1 MQSIIKKI
9 LPILILGILI
19 EFSVS
24 SLILFN
30 ANDAEFDF
38 RSVYAA
44 ETTEDNKRI
53 SPESGTSPDLKLSEE
68 QNFIEQKWQQLKG
81 ELRWDVYEILVGTF
95 LSLIGLATITLALFR
110 WMPNDLSLI
119 SFGIFCFL
127 NGARTSA
134 VLFFFNATPWFWD
147 YWKSS
152 ITYIVPLSVFVF
164 MEQLLGKGWKSSI
177 RLMIYVS
184 IGFAIAAISIGIALK
199 APGTAMH
206 ANNFFAILIALIIL
220 VNIFWP
226 GLKLTRELKVLRV
239 GTLILVALALHANLI
254 GLNIVRLPLGRNIEP
269 LGLLIF
275 IGCLGII
282 VIRRFFENEKELAT
296 IARELETA
304 RQIQSFILPQ
314 KTVDI
319 KGIHLAAHYVP
330 MASVAGDFY
339 DFARV
344 DEKRLGILVA
354 DVSGHGVP
362 ASLISSM
369 VKIAFVSQLPHAS
382 DSARVLTGINQVLCG
397 KLESDF
403 VTAGYLFM
411 DTEKHSVTF
420 AGAGH
425 PPLFLWRGSEQ
436 KIYEFWEK
444 GIILGQF
451 EDAQYQN
458 IDLELK
464 SGDRFILYTDGI
476 IEATNAAGERFGRD
490 LFKEFITS
498 HASLSVGQFGD
509 DLIQRVTVW
518 SGKKSQETLDDD
530 LTLVVADF
538 ENINPSH

>member
-19 EFSVS
+19 EFSAW
-24 SLILFN
+24 SLTLFN

-38 RSVYAA
+38 QPAIAA
-44 ETTEDNKRI
+44 ETPGDNKDI
-53 SPESGTSPDLKLSEE
+53 SSESGTPSSPKMSR
-68 QNFIEQKWQQLKG
+68 EQKWQLLKG
-81 ELRWDVYEILVGTF
+81 ELLWDVYEILVGTF
-95 LSLIGLATITLALFR
+95 LLIVGLAAITLALFR
-110 WMPNDLSLI
+110 WKPNDLSLI

-127 NGARTSA
+127 FGARSNA
-134 VLFFFNATPWFWD
+134 FQFFFDAPTWFWN
-147 YWKSS
+147 YWISS
-152 ITYIVPLSVFVF
+152 ITYIVPLSAYVF
-164 MEQLLGKGWKSSI
+164 MEQLIGKGWKSSI

-184 IGFAIAAISIGIALK
+184 IVFAIAAISIGIALNE
-199 APGTAMH
+199 PWTAGH
-206 ANNFFAILIALIIL
+206 ANNFFAILTVLVVL
-220 VNIFWP
+220 VNMFWP
-226 GLKLTRELKVLRV
+226 GLKMTRELKVLRI
-239 GTLILVALALHANLI
+239 GTVIFVALALHANLI
-254 GLNIVRLPLGRNIEP
+254 SLIRLPLGRNLEP
-269 LGLLIF
+269 VGFLVL
-275 IGCLGII
+275 IGCL
-282 VIRRFFENEKELAT
+282 VFVVVRRFFENENELAT

-382 DSARVLTGINQVLCG
+382 DPARVLAGINQVLCG

-411 DTEKHSVTF
+411 DTEKESVTY

-436 KIYEFWEK
+436 KIYEYREK
-444 GIILGQF
+444 GIVLGQF

-458 IDLELK
+458 IDLGLK

-476 IEATNAAGERFGRD
+476 IEATNAAGKFFGWD

-498 HASLSVGQFGD
+498 HASLSAGQFAD
-509 DLIQRVTVW
+509 DLIQSVTGW
-518 SGKKSQETLDDD
+518 SGKNSQETLDDD
-530 LTLVVADF
+530 ITLVIADF
-538 ENINPSH
+538 ENS